1 MKRTVISKL
10 STLINEGGSSIK
22 IEGYEEVLVDAI
34 EETVKEESFYKLPT
48 DEVLKIVQKSHI
60 EDIETIFELISR
72 MNKIKQNE
80 SILLLNV
87 IKREASTFEEC
98 IKILSKFEQCP
109 VCQRISELF
118 NEDKSLPERDC
129 KHEIERKKS
138 KNFKTKQKKNQ
149 TKRKRTFFQS
159 QRNLLISKETF
170 A

>member
-1 MKRTVISKL
+1 MQRSVISKL

-72 MNKIKQNE
+72 MNEIKQNE

-87 IKREASTFEEC
+87 IKREDSTFEEC
-98 IKILSKFEQCP
+98 IKFFSKFEQCP
-109 VCQRISELF
+109 ICKLAFEHF
-118 NEDKSLPERDC
+118 EENENLPERDYSQ
-129 KHEIERKKS
+129 EIDELKEEIKKLRERNPFPPVTEKPS
-138 KNFKTKQKKNQ
+138 DF
-149 TKRKRTFFQS
+149 
-159 QRNLLISKETF
+159 ETF
-170 A
+170 NSN